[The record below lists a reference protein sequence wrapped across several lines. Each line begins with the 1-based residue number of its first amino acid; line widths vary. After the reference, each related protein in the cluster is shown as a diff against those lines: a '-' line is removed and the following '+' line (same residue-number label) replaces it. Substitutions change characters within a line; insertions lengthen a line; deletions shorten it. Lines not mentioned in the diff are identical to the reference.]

1 MHIIMLLMFK
11 NIFMPYLGSPAP
23 SQGYLCRRTYRD
35 NCLAETWSYSK
46 VCANPSKHDAFSKMR
61 SSQVIEVIYAYYS
74 TSKADDN
81 RSGEGIRLNFY
92 RYGALHYM
100 HSTIQTL
107 ELVQDGPSQW
117 KWHFLL
123 FVRMANMQYHP
134 HHTDPVDVPASIL
147 LATLP
152 KFVV

>member
-1 MHIIMLLMFK
+1 
-11 NIFMPYLGSPAP
+11 
-23 SQGYLCRRTYRD
+23 
-35 NCLAETWSYSK
+35 
-46 VCANPSKHDAFSKMR
+46 MR

-117 KWHFLL
+117 K
-123 FVRMANMQYHP
+123 
-134 HHTDPVDVPASIL
+134 
-147 LATLP
+147 
-152 KFVV
+152 